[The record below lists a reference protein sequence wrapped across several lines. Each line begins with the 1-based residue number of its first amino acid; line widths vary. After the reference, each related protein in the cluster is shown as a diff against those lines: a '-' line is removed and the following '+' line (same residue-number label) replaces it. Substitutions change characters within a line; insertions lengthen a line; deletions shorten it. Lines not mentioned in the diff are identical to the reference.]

1 MASQESTVRPDRERP
16 WHREPMVWLIIT
28 LPLSAVIA
36 GLSTVVIAHHG
47 SDPVVAD
54 EFRREGLAVLHDPT
68 RDQAA
73 MRLGVSADLDI
84 ADSRL
89 IVRLESGRAAR
100 PGHVVV
106 VLSHATRAQFDR
118 LITLALLPDG
128 RYGAPLPALAAGHW
142 HLELSPADRAWRLTG
157 EFIDSPHALHLMAR
171 PTS

>member
-1 MASQESTVRPDRERP
+1 
-16 WHREPMVWLIIT
+16 MVWLIIT

-128 RYGAPLPALAAGHW
+128 RYGAPLPALISG
-142 HLELSPADRAWRLTG
+142 
-157 EFIDSPHALHLMAR
+157 
-171 PTS
+171 